1 MVHADDF
8 SLTTV
13 LPEGPG
19 SKGASKGMK
28 RPWLKAFETAPGQ
41 MLNTYGLAKYSIM
54 SNEEVWGNVTQ
65 PLKSGAEFMTEY
77 ASKEAERRGIGIN
90 RWLKSLYDYLEY
102 QRTAEQKKKN
112 KFILKETVYDMF
124 YAEIDKILPSVEY
137 CLAPKKVA
145 VSSGAASLRSSA
157 APAQAPVSAKSPVEL
172 DRHAEVLFKFVDP
185 TEVSRIRMMLNFQGG
200 GGLPY
205 CASVHHLVTQCFR
218 QYGNKK
224 HQDDATV
231 SVSEFQAAIKER
243 HRIGD
248 SGITIPGASTAVD
261 DYM

>member
-1 MVHADDF
+1 MANAEAF
-8 SLTTV
+8 PL
-13 LPEGPG
+13 GR
-19 SKGASKGMK
+19 KGI
-28 RPWLKAFETAPGQ
+28 RNLEAFETAPSQ
-41 MLNTYGLAKYSIM
+41 MLSTSGLARYCIM
-54 SNEEVWGNVTQ
+54 SDEEVWDGVAQ
-65 PLKSGAEFMTEY
+65 PLKSGAEYMTEY
-77 ASKEAERRGIGIN
+77 ASKEVERRGIGIN

-102 QRTAEQKKKN
+102 QRTDEQKKKN
-112 KFILKETVYDMF
+112 KFIVKENVYDMF

-137 CLAPKKVA
+137 CLAPKKAA
-145 VSSGAASLRSSA
+145 VVSGAASLRSSA
-157 APAQAPVSAKSPVEL
+157 APAQAPVSMRTSTEL

-185 TEVSRIRMMLNFQGG
+185 TQVSRIRMMLNFQGG

-224 HQDDATV
+224 HQDDPAV

-248 SGITIPGASTAVD
+248 SGMHLPGTSSVD
-261 DYM
+261 DYI